1 GLIGQPLFYLY
12 SKVGDLVDE
21 RIRERVA
28 STETELKDLKK
39 RTERLEEN
47 NELLFR
53 LTIVSEQ
60 QQEMNKMQQTQ
71 LDSTN
76 ETLNNINVN
85 LTKLNMTQDE
95 LRKDVKA
102 IGKRVDDV
110 EKTLENGKLSF
121 NEVIRKYLLWVI
133 GLPMTVLGAYILFKL
148 GL

>member
-1 GLIGQPLFYLY
+1 M
-12 SKVGDLVDE
+12 DE

-60 QQEMNKMQQTQ
+60 QQELNKMQQTQ

-110 EKTLENGKLSF
+110 
-121 NEVIRKYLLWVI
+121 IRKWQAI
-133 GLPMTVLGAYILFKL
+133 FQ
-148 GL
+148 

>member
-1 GLIGQPLFYLY
+1 M
-12 SKVGDLVDE
+12 DE